1 MPKPQKNQEF
11 ISINIAVLTVSDTRT
26 EETDTSGKALAESLT
41 GAGHH
46 LAEKII
52 STDDIYQIRAVVSRW
67 IAAPA
72 VDVVL
77 ITGGTGMTWRDVTP
91 EAILPLLDKEITG
104 FGEMFRNVS
113 YQEVQTSALQ
123 SRALAGMANGTFIFC
138 IPGSTNACHT
148 AWNHIL
154 KYQLDSRHGPCNF
167 VELMPRLK
175 KG

>member
-1 MPKPQKNQEF
+1 MPQPPKNQEF
-11 ISINIAVLTVSDTRT
+11 IPINIAVLTVSDTRT
-26 EETDTSGKALAESLT
+26 EATDTSGKVLIECLT

-46 LAEKII
+46 LAEKLI
-52 STDDIYQIRAVVSRW
+52 SIDDIYKIRAVVSRW
-67 IAAPA
+67 IAESS

-77 ITGGTGMTWRDVTP
+77 ITGGTGITWRDVTP

-104 FGEMFRNVS
+104 FGEMFRSVS

-123 SRALAGMANGTFIFC
+123 SRALAGIANSTFIFC
-138 IPGSTNACHT
+138 MPGSTNACYT
-148 AWNHIL
+148 AWNYIL

-167 VELMPRLK
+167 VELIPRLK